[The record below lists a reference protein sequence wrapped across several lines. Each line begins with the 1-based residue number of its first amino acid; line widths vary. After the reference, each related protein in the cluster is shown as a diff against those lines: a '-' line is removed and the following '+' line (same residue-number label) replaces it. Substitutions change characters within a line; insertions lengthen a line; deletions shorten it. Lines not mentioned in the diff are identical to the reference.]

1 VERIGCFWG
10 HGGPDRNVRGRGG
23 GFAFPSLFSSPVYLL
38 PDTVSRIKGSQD
50 QSELGRDKAIERERE
65 RVAVKA

>member
-10 HGGPDRNVRGRGG
+10 HGGPDRNVRG
-23 GFAFPSLFSSPVYLL
+23 FAFPSLFSSPVYLL
-38 PDTVSRIKGSQD
+38 PDAVSRIKGSQD
-50 QSELGRDKAIERERE
+50 QSELGRDKATERERE